1 MWAILTAAAAADYR
15 LFCVMFIINFS
26 NKCRGQLRFPWHQ
39 RKSATDQTLVVVH
52 FTLPCVNYFCFTG
65 NLEINWLLISLNK
78 INVFNST
85 ALCCCSKSF
94 IFDNV
99 TLCDTCCNEGI
110 TKIHVHLLKKHFLKM
125 FCCWEFFC
133 AVVRFCYVKFNT
145 IYGRW
150 RAWRKQ
156 SHIATSF
163 PVSLRHVNSDDS
175 ICLTK
180 WSNHQILHAR
190 TRVLSILSQR
200 SCEIC
205 PASLCQQSLSQGD
218 NSSGS
223 FLN

>member
-1 MWAILTAAAAADYR
+1 MPSRLWPCWMWAILTAAAAADYR

-99 TLCDTCCNEGI
+99 TLCDTFPKNVLLLGI
-110 TKIHVHLLKKHFLKM
+110 F
-125 FCCWEFFC
+125 FCC
-133 AVVRFCYVKFNT
+133 
-145 IYGRW
+145 G
-150 RAWRKQ
+150 Q
-156 SHIATSF
+156 
-163 PVSLRHVNSDDS
+163 
-175 ICLTK
+175 
-180 WSNHQILHAR
+180 
-190 TRVLSILSQR
+190 VLLSQVQHFMEDEEHDGSKATLPHPSR
-200 SCEIC
+200 SVC
-205 PASLCQQSLSQGD
+205 AM
-218 NSSGS
+218 
-223 FLN
+223 